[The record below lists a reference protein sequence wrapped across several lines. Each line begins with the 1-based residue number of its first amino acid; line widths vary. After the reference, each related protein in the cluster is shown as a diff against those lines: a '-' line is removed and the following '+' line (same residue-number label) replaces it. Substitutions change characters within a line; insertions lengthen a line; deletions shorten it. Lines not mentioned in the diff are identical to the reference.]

1 MTMERIEE
9 EILNRQNTGQLVN
22 PALLFA
28 THGSAGANDVELA
41 RILAAYDF
49 VMNLLGWQGKPVARL
64 TAIFSAY
71 QASIDTRYHDDHTSE
86 GGVYHARGAESK
98 GKTLLIAHL
107 YRELIDK
114 GLFTPADAVGNL
126 AFKGK
131 YGIGD

>member
-71 QASIDTRYHDDHTSE
+71 QASIDTRYHDDYKS
-86 GGVYHARGAESK
+86 V
-98 GKTLLIAHL
+98 LIAEEIEKK
-107 YRELIDK
+107 RSERK
-114 GLFTPADAVGNL
+114 GISILQQ
-126 AFKGK
+126 
-131 YGIGD
+131 